1 VILLLALVVL
11 GPERLPDAI
20 RRVGRVYTELKRMSS
35 GLEHEIRSVIDEPM
49 NEIRSS
55 LRSSDSEKPETK
67 PPSGPGTI
75 GSPSESGLADSGSDT
90 SSDAGTGSDGS

>member
-1 VILLLALVVL
+1 MILLLALVVL
-11 GPERLPDAI
+11 GPERLPEAI

-55 LRSSDSEKPETK
+55 LKSIDP
-67 PPSGPGTI
+67 
-75 GSPSESGLADSGSDT
+75 GSPTTEGTPSSEDADSQGEPKSPDQ
-90 SSDAGTGSDGS
+90 DAEPDES